1 MYRTVDYDAIIV
13 GSGFGGAMTAH
24 ALAEAGQRVAII
36 ERGGWVGRHPAN
48 WAASATLELSPF
60 YPAVARRAGGAGRD
74 RHVRAPACVGG
85 GSVFFGGVSL
95 RFRERDFESDPA
107 ITFGTSAAW
116 PYGYEELAPYYDR
129 AERLLDLAGT
139 AGADP
144 LDPSRSGPYPQPTPA
159 LSPVSARI
167 ADAART
173 VGLHPFPLPLAIN
186 FRSDNGGRPACA
198 RCSTCD
204 TYACAIGAKND
215 VAATLLQSPPAG
227 VTVLPGTT
235 VRGLRAERGRVQAA
249 ACVRSDG
256 TVRLLRAR
264 RYFLAAGA
272 LGTPPLVLASGL
284 HELNPAGQAVGRHLV
299 RHCSSIVM
307 GVFLRPLDEAPGF
320 HKQIGIHDL
329 YFAIGAGTE
338 PASSGRSSR
347 SAIRPPVSS
356 RASCRPVCG
365 ARRSRC
371 ARG

>member
-1 MYRTVDYDAIIV
+1 MC
-13 GSGFGGAMTAH
+13 AMLDVRYVRLCDRGQERRRRDTAP
-24 ALAEAGQRVAII
+24 E
-36 ERGGWVGRHPAN
+36 P
-48 WAASATLELSPF
+48 
-60 YPAVARRAGGAGRD
+60 ARRC
-74 RHVRAPACVGG
+74 HRAA
-85 GSVFFGGVSL
+85 
-95 RFRERDFESDPA
+95 R
-107 ITFGTSAAW
+107 
-116 PYGYEELAPYYDR
+116 YDR
-129 AERLLDLAGT
+129 
-139 AGADP
+139 P
-144 LDPSRSGPYPQPTPA
+144 
-159 LSPVSARI
+159 
-167 ADAART
+167 
-173 VGLHPFPLPLAIN
+173 
-186 FRSDNGGRPACA
+186 
-198 RCSTCD
+198 
-204 TYACAIGAKND
+204 
-215 VAATLLQSPPAG
+215 
-227 VTVLPGTT
+227 
-235 VRGLRAERGRVQAA
+235 GLRAERGRVQAA